1 MKYIKLFENF
11 ETKEIDLTDQYKNG
25 NITHKAEVGE
35 VITIN
40 TDTNWIH
47 GEVFL
52 TDNIIGYHGGLIN
65 NIDEYM
71 NKTALYLTR
80 SIGAAL
86 TWNKRDLVYTR
97 VYEFKIKNGSKFIGG
112 RGPAGLDYDGLN
124 DEKKTLVP
132 MGIVGMSDNNFKNN
146 THTEY
151 GTYGSE
157 GLILD
162 RSAIEEFRVV
172 PFKELIQNEKV
183 KKHLSE
189 KNYKNFVN
197 WYHQLK
203 EQIFY
208 TMEEYKEYEKSLG
221 DPTKAMGYLQILT
234 HKIDFNSIPKISDKI
249 DQTIE
254 NMDTEKLKAF
264 IKSLVDQRKIYN
276 SMFNGKV

>member
-1 MKYIKLFENF
+1 MKYIKLFESF
-11 ETKEIDLTDQYKNG
+11 ETKEIDLTDQYKSG
-25 NITHKAEVGE
+25 NITHKAKVGE
-35 VITIN
+35 VIEIRKP
-40 TDTNWIH
+40 DTSWIK

-52 TDNIIGYHGGLIN
+52 TKDMIGYHGGLIN

-80 SIGAAL
+80 SMYSTL
-86 TWNKRDLVYTR
+86 TWNIKGLPYTR
-97 VYEFKIKNGSKFIGG
+97 VYEVKIKNGSKFIGCS
-112 RGPAGLDYDGLN
+112 PAGQNHDGLN
-124 DEKKTLVP
+124 DEKMTLVP
-132 MGIVGMSDNNFKNN
+132 MGIVGMSDKNFKNN
-146 THTEY
+146 THT
-151 GTYGSE
+151 GTGTAGSE

-162 RSAIEEFRVV
+162 RSAIVEFRVI

-183 KKHLSE
+183 KKHLGD
-189 KNYKNFVN
+189 KYYKNFVE

-221 DPTKAMGYLQILT
+221 EVDIFSSLNYE
-234 HKIDFNSIPKISDKI
+234 IDFNSIPKISDKI

-276 SMFNGKV
+276 SMFSGVA

>member
-11 ETKEIDLTDQYKNG
+11 EPKEIDLTNQYKSG
-25 NITHKAEVGE
+25 NIKHKAEVGE
-35 VITIN
+35 VIKIN
-40 TDTNWIH
+40 TDTNWIR

-86 TWNKRDLVYTR
+86 TWNKKNLAYTR
-97 VYEFKIKNGSKFIGG
+97 VYEVKIKNGSKFIVG
-112 RGPAGLDYDGLN
+112 RGPAGLDYDGLD
-124 DEKKTLVP
+124 DEKKTLIP
-132 MGIVGMSDNNFKNN
+132 MGIVGMSDKNFKNN
-146 THTEY
+146 THNDY

-157 GLILD
+157 GLVLD
-162 RSAIEEFRVV
+162 RGAIEEFRVV

-197 WYHQLK
+197 WYEQLK
-203 EQIFY
+203 TQIFY
-208 TMEEYKEYEKSLG
+208 TMEEYKEYEKSLE
-221 DPTKAMGYLQILT
+221 DPWLT
-234 HKIDFNSIPKISDKI
+234 HEIDFNSIPKISDKI

-254 NMDTEKLKAF
+254 NMDIEDLKAL
-264 IKSLVDQRKIYN
+264 ITSLTKQKKIY
-276 SMFNGKV
+276 SDMFSVRAS

>member
-1 MKYIKLFENF
+1 MKYIKLFESF
-11 ETKEIDLTDQYKNG
+11 ETKEIDLTNQYKSG
-25 NITHKAEVGE
+25 NITHKAKVGE

-52 TDNIIGYHGGLIN
+52 TKDMIGYHGGLIN

-71 NKTALYLTR
+71 NKTGLYLTR
-80 SIGAAL
+80 SMMSAFF
-86 TWNKRDLVYTR
+86 WNLKNLPYTR
-97 VYEFKIKNGSKFIGG
+97 VYEVKIKDGSKFIGG
-112 RGPAGLDYDGLN
+112 IGPGGLDYNGLS
-124 DEKKTLVP
+124 DEKKALLP
-132 MGIVGMSDNNFKNN
+132 MGIVGMSDKNFKNN
-146 THTEY
+146 THT
-151 GTYGSE
+151 GTGTAGSE

-162 RSAIEEFRVV
+162 RSAIVEFRVI
-172 PFKELIQNEKV
+172 PFKEILQNEEV
-183 KKHLSE
+183 KKHHL
-189 KNYKNFVN
+189 YKNFVE

-221 DPTKAMGYLQILT
+221 EVDIFSSLNYE
-234 HKIDFNSIPKISDKI
+234 IDFNSIPKISDKI

-264 IKSLVDQRKIYN
+264 IKSLVKQRKIYN
-276 SMFNGKV
+276 SMFSGVA